1 MRFTGRGL
9 TLGMQNSVTICVYTM
24 NQANQVEYHEM
35 SEDQKIVRTT
45 STKLI
50 KHFRGLEDAGLLPE
64 HIAANLI
71 GCVRKLTTLAERA
84 VDPFVVE

>member
-1 MRFTGRGL
+1 MT
-9 TLGMQNSVTICVYTM
+9 
-24 NQANQVEYHEM
+24 NQTEYHEM

-50 KHFRGLEDAGLLPE
+50 KHFRGLEDAGVLPD
-64 HIAANLI
+64 HMASNLI

-84 VDPFVVE
+84 VDPFSIE